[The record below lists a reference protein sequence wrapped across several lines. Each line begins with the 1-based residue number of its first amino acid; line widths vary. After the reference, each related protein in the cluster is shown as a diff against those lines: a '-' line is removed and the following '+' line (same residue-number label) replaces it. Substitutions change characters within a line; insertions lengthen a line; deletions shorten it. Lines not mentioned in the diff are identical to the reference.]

1 MVEVVGVFLSL
12 FCRLI
17 CFVVVVVRMLSVHVQ
32 YPFFWLFLFPH
43 IHVCFH
49 SFSFN
54 VGGGEKKKERVDVL
68 GLSRKHTF
76 ISLFRT
82 KKKNTSAA
90 DILALRS
97 SSDNKK
103 SFSVSDWKWVNGDED
118 SLYEHNLN
126 YQRNDLD
133 DEDNCSQ
140 ASSELLH
147 V

>member
-1 MVEVVGVFLSL
+1 MYLVAITKTPFLS
-12 FCRLI
+12 
-17 CFVVVVVRMLSVHVQ
+17 
-32 YPFFWLFLFPH
+32 FFAH
-43 IHVCFH
+43 R
-49 SFSFN
+49 
-54 VGGGEKKKERVDVL
+54 KK
-68 GLSRKHTF
+68 T
-76 ISLFRT
+76 
-82 KKKNTSAA
+82 TSTA